1 MQRAFVVQLRT
12 DSRPGESLR
21 GRVEDVCSGHMTHF
35 ENIGQLVEFFFRS
48 LENQPTEEGP
58 RRENCESN

>member
-12 DSRPGESLR
+12 DSRPGESFR

-48 LENQPTEEGP
+48 LENERAEKLT
-58 RRENCESN
+58 RRDDCESN